1 MELKLLVRLDA
12 EIETAAVEL
21 DEAEAE
27 ADVLVEVLGVVLLDE
42 LLQPAIKPAAEAAAA
57 NANTR
62 PYLLPAPRDA

>member
-27 ADVLVEVLGVVLLDE
+27 AVVLVEVLGVVLLDE
-42 LLQPAIKPAAEAAAA
+42 LQPAIKPAAEAAAA